1 MSETPHFGEYFY
13 MEQICLAGT
22 QKSGL
27 RSRTLYRVAAVGI
40 ATLITQASPGGAAS
54 SWGVEC
60 LTTGPDAK
68 SYCVNSLSDD
78 IPSDSAAWT
87 LRKSVEDAN
96 TRAAASATIG
106 FQDALF
112 GIKRNGAGEVVNNSQ
127 TAITES
133 TNPTN
138 EGKIVLGSTLEIKTN
153 IVITAPT
160 DKDGATLLTIERGN
174 AIPSGVPLISVNPT
188 ADSAADPA
196 SPSIGPAANQ
206 ATTEVKIE
214 NVTIDSRSNSALTS
228 DASGNIANPG
238 VAIQVKTTIANSE
251 TGDATV
257 TPTVVVVNTV
267 IKNTVSES
275 GGAAIN
281 TPGNVQVEGS
291 TLVGNVAM
299 TPSGGAPTDGGA
311 IKAGGTVTVVSSA
324 LNDNSATGNGGAI
337 SASSVSVS
345 SAQDSSNSQLI
356 GNTTGGSG
364 GAISADGTVSVSE
377 STLTGNTATTGNGG
391 AISAGDQVTVSTST
405 VNNNTVEL
413 GSGGAVSAAGQVTV
427 SASTV
432 SSNIAK
438 QSGGAISAGD
448 QVTVSASTLN
458 SNTATLGSGGAVSAA
473 AQVTVSASTVSS
485 NIAKQ
490 SGGAISAGDQVT
502 VSASTL
508 NGNTATLG
516 SGGAVQASGNVSV
529 SESNFAS
536 NAATAGSGGAISAT
550 GESSTVAVTNSGLRN
565 NTSGG
570 NGGAISASGPTGEV
584 SVNNSSLGTNTASGD
599 GGAIAA
605 GGAVT
610 VSGSSVLVS
619 NSSTSGNGGAISAG
633 GDVTIVNSG
642 LSSNT
647 ASGIG
652 GAISATGATSA
663 VEITN
668 SGLAGNTAG
677 GSGGAISVTG
687 ATSAVEVTNSV
698 LAFNTASTGNGGS
711 VSTTG
716 STSTVSITNS
726 GLGYNTAGGD
736 GGAIAASGANSTVLI
751 KDTSIAENIAG
762 NNGGGISSGGEV
774 AIGSNSSTPVNAPTT
789 GNAESALATAVSSTT
804 SDSAFSAS
812 TSITLT
818 LGSNVYS
825 TSAGQGNS
833 GPSDSATNPSGS
845 IMFRNTAASGNGGA
859 ISATEA
865 VTVTSGSNIYANTA
879 SQDGGAIS
887 SQSAVEISN
896 SAVSGNTATEGDGG
910 AISAGGQVTV
920 SASNLNFN
928 EALEGYGGAVFSGD
942 KVITTSTTRFVENS
956 AAVGGAIAVT
966 TSVDISH
973 TEFIENSASSFGG
986 AILLNPQSDEKSTIS
1001 NSTFED
1007 NYGGSAGGAILGNE
1021 AKLEISN
1028 TDFLY
1033 NSADVA
1039 GGAIAHGGD
1048 LEVIDS
1054 TFTGNTASADN
1065 AGIQA
1070 VRDECEVEDGLDEA
1084 FCIVFFEEFDLLGD
1098 IEMDS
1103 LNGFAS
1109 GGAIRV
1115 FSPAEALSPMS
1126 ESDEDQNLLNQLPQQ
1141 TVSILNSD
1149 FSKNSAE
1156 GDGGAIYFLGLL
1168 QILGSRFE
1176 ENWALLATF
1185 FSDSESDSLSEVRGS
1200 GGAIYGETIEITD
1213 STFDANFAS
1222 VNGGAIFAE
1231 SSLET
1236 LDTEFKNN
1244 VAVGE
1249 ILGDCGECE
1258 GDGGGGGAIAAAGS
1272 VSVADSLFKNNLTV
1286 ANGGAINL
1294 LDGDITV
1301 NDSTFDGNEA
1311 SGNGGAIY
1319 SLGDLR
1325 VSGSTFGSAVPVP
1338 NPEYNPV
1345 RRYLNPAYVPERI
1358 VPNPLFG
1365 NGELPRIPNPLYDD
1379 QIPSTIPNPSCEGAG
1394 YVVGNQ
1400 NTGESWCLVNGI
1412 YYPTSIENPDQ
1423 GWIIDFPN
1431 DLYSDQ
1437 EFLYIEAV
1445 GEEFVYILDDEI
1457 KGQDD
1462 FKYIYGGNSSGDDGG
1477 AIYVVG
1483 TTSIKDST
1491 FVGNTSDDDGGAIN
1505 SEGTL
1510 QIKDSSFNRNWAE
1523 DDGGAIRTE
1532 PGEGDLFITR
1542 TSFTENVSLDDGGA
1556 ISIFTMAVEHYD
1568 DVILSSVFRGNEAFE
1583 TGGAI
1588 DSSYVV
1594 LILNTF
1600 EDNKSPEGESLNLG
1614 GGYLSGNV
1622 LIGETNGQELC
1633 FVDGSVIAANNFATD
1648 GSCFESNNDLLT
1660 REQIAAE
1667 GALHTLPEGYEATV
1681 LEELKGNEEFYL
1693 EAPSNE
1699 NPNGELAPLGTFITN
1714 ELNKDFKS
1722 EIRDSAVLWTAGHL
1736 QGIFPDL
1743 TSEPEGDNS
1752 VGDTEIVQP
1761 KDKEQDSQEQ
1771 NSQEQTSGSNNQVV
1785 VNQPGSTNL
1794 DSPVLIFEPTLST
1807 EELARISQLRAEQ
1820 LAAELLRQKEA
1831 ERIAAENLAKIK
1843 AAKLARDKARAL
1855 AAEKRRAQLAALKAK
1870 IAATQARG
1878 DVLKKKSS
1886 WINLMKNSPNSNQA
1900 KKLVEIPSK

>member
-1 MSETPHFGEYFY
+1 MGEIPHFGEYFF
-13 MEQICLAGT
+13 MEQKCLAGT

-60 LTTGPDAK
+60 LTTDLANN
-68 SYCVNSLSDD
+68 SYCVTSLNDD
-78 IPSDSAAWT
+78 IPSDSEAWTLRTNEATWT
-87 LRKSVEDAN
+87 LRKSVDEAN
-96 TRAAASATIG
+96 TRAAVSATIG

-112 GIKRNGAGEVVNNSQ
+112 GIQRSGAGAVVNNSQ
-127 TAITES
+127 TES
-133 TNPTN
+133 TANTNPTI
-138 EGKIVLGSTLEIKTN
+138 EKKIVLDSTLEIKTN
-153 IVITAPT
+153 ITITAPT
-160 DKDGATLLTIERGN
+160 DADGRILLTIERGTG
-174 AIPSGVPLISVNPT
+174 ITTGDPLIGVNDKLTPT
-188 ADSAADPA
+188 VSDERGMDS
-196 SPSIGPAANQ
+196 NK

-214 NVTIDSRSNSALTS
+214 NVTIDSRSNPGTTS
-228 DASGNIANPG
+228 TASSNVFSTPG
-238 VAIQVKTTIANSE
+238 VAIQVKETIENTAQGES
-251 TGDATV
+251 AV
-257 TPTVVVVNTV
+257 TPTVVLSNTI
-267 IKNTVSES
+267 IKNTVSET
-275 GGAAIN
+275 GGAAIT
-281 TPGNVQVEGS
+281 TPGDV
-291 TLVGNVAM
+291 TLSNSSVLTDNVAAN
-299 TPSGGAPTDGGA
+299 SAVDAPAQDGGA
-311 IKAGGTVTVVSSA
+311 IKAGGNVTVT
-324 LNDNSATGNGGAI
+324 
-337 SASSVSVS
+337 
-345 SAQDSSNSQLI
+345 SNSSLTN
-356 GNTTGGSG
+356 NTATGSG
-364 GAISADGTVSVSE
+364 GAVQAGGNVSVSE
-377 STLTGNTATTGNGG
+377 STLTGNTATTGN
-391 AISAGDQVTVSTST
+391 
-405 VNNNTVEL
+405 
-413 GSGGAVSAAGQVTV
+413 
-427 SASTV
+427 
-432 SSNIAK
+432 
-438 QSGGAISAGD
+438 
-448 QVTVSASTLN
+448 
-458 SNTATLGSGGAVSAA
+458 
-473 AQVTVSASTVSS
+473 
-485 NIAKQ
+485 
-490 SGGAISAGDQVT
+490 GGAISAGDQVT

-550 GESSTVAVTNSGLRN
+550 GESSSVAVTNSGLRN
-565 NTSGG
+565 NTAGG

-584 SVNNSSLGTNTASGD
+584 SVNNSSLGTNAASGD

-663 VEITN
+663 VEVTN

-774 AIGSNSSTPVNAPTT
+774 TIGSNSSTPVNAPST
-789 GNAESALATAVSSTT
+789 GSIYSQLSTSASSTT
-804 SDSAFSAS
+804 SDTTFSAS
-812 TSITLT
+812 TSITIT
-818 LGSNVYS
+818 LGTNVYS
-825 TSAGQGNS
+825 SSAGQGNS

-845 IMFRNTAASGNGGA
+845 IMFKNTAASGNGGA

-887 SQSAVEISN
+887 SQSVVAISN

-920 SASNLNFN
+920 SASKLNFN

-942 KVITTSTTRFVENS
+942 KVITSSTTSFVENS
-956 AAVGGAIAVT
+956 AAVGGAIAAT

-973 TEFIENSASSFGG
+973 TEFIDNSASYIGG
-986 AILLNPQSDEKSTIS
+986 AILLNPESDKKSTIS
-1001 NSTFED
+1001 NSTFEA
-1007 NYGGSAGGAILGNE
+1007 NYGGLAGGAILGNE
-1021 AKLEISN
+1021 AKLAISN

-1033 NSADVA
+1033 NSADVV

-1054 TFTGNTASADN
+1054 TFTGNTASANN

-1070 VRDECEVEDGLDEA
+1070 VRDECEVEDGLDRG
-1084 FCIVFFEEFDLLGD
+1084 FCILFFEEFDPYVD

-1103 LNGFAS
+1103 LYGFAS

-1115 FSPAEALSPMS
+1115 FSPTEVLSPMS

-1222 VNGGAIFAE
+1222 VNGGAIFTE
-1231 SSLET
+1231 SSLEIFESSSKIGKT
-1236 LDTEFKNN
+1236 HTTEFENN
-1244 VAVGE
+1244 FACGYNFCDGYG
-1249 ILGDCGECE
+1249 GD
-1258 GDGGGGGAIAAAGS
+1258 GGGGAIAAAGS
-1272 VSVADSLFKNNLTV
+1272 VSVADSLFKNNSTV

-1294 LDGDITV
+1294 LDGELTV
-1301 NDSTFDGNEA
+1301 NNSTFDGNEA
-1311 SGNGGAIY
+1311 SDKGGAIY
-1319 SLGDLR
+1319 SLGDLN
-1325 VSGSTFGSAVPVP
+1325 VSGSIFGSAIPLP
-1338 NPEYNPV
+1338 NPNYNPE

-1358 VPNPLFG
+1358 EPNPLFG
-1365 NGELPRIPNPLYDD
+1365 NGQLPRIPNELYNPE
-1379 QIPSTIPNPSCEGAG
+1379 IPSTIPNPICEGANQF
-1394 YVVGNQ
+1394 YGNS
-1400 NTGESWCLVNGI
+1400 NTGENWCVINEI
-1412 YYPTSIENPDQ
+1412 WYATTIQNPDPAS
-1423 GWIIDFPN
+1423 IPDFPN
-1431 DLYSDQ
+1431 DLYSD
-1437 EFLYIEAV
+1437 EPFLYVEAV
-1445 GEEFVYILDDEI
+1445 GEEFVYILDDVS
-1457 KGQDD
+1457 KDQDNY
-1462 FKYIYGGNSSGDDGG
+1462 KYNYGGNSSGDDGG

-1483 TTSIKDST
+1483 ATTIRDSS
-1491 FVGNTSDDDGGAIN
+1491 FMGNTSENDGGAIY

-1510 QIKDSSFNRNWAE
+1510 QIKDSSFKRNWAE

-1542 TSFTENVSLDDGGA
+1542 TSFTENVSMDDGGA
-1556 ISIFTMAVEHYD
+1556 ISISTMAVEHYD
-1568 DVILSSVFRGNEAFE
+1568 DVVLSSVFRDNEAFG

-1600 EDNKSPEGESLNLG
+1600 EDNKSPEGESLNLS

-1622 LIGETNGQELC
+1622 LIGPVGGQNLC
-1633 FVDGSVIAANNFATD
+1633 YVASFTSTFANYGTDESCFFGSNNF
-1648 GSCFESNNDLLT
+1648 LLT
-1660 REQIAAE
+1660 RQEITEEAP
-1667 GALHTLPEGYEATV
+1667 HTLPEGYEAT
-1681 LEELKGNEEFYL
+1681 LLGELHGNEEFFL
-1693 EAPSNE
+1693 EAPTNE
-1699 NPNGELAPLGTFITN
+1699 NPKGELAPLGTFITD

-1722 EIRDSAVLWTAGHL
+1722 EIRDSAVSWTAGHL
-1736 QGIFPDL
+1736 QGIFPN
-1743 TSEPEGDNS
+1743 SPIAPEGDNS

-1761 KDKEQDSQEQ
+1761 KDKEEKSQEQ
-1771 NSQEQTSGSNNQVV
+1771 NSGSNNQVV
-1785 VNQPGSTNL
+1785 VNQPDSTNL
-1794 DSPVLIFEPTLST
+1794 DSPVLIFEPTLSA

-1831 ERIAAENLAKIK
+1831 ERIAAEDLAKKK

-1878 DVLKKKSS
+1878 LALKQKPS
-1886 WINLMKNSPNSNQA
+1886 WINLMKNSPNSNTV
-1900 KKLVEIPSK
+1900 KRLVRVPNK

>member
-1 MSETPHFGEYFY
+1 MGQTLHFGEYFF
-13 MEQICLAGT
+13 MEQNCLAGT

-60 LTTGPDAK
+60 LTTALASN
-68 SYCVNSLSDD
+68 SYCVTSLNDD
-78 IPSDSAAWT
+78 IPTGDANWT
-87 LRKSVEDAN
+87 LRKSVESAN
-96 TRAAASATIG
+96 AAAAPSATIG

-112 GIKRNGAGEVVNNSQ
+112 SAATSSDNAKL
-127 TAITES
+127 
-133 TNPTN
+133 
-138 EGKIVLGSTLEIKTN
+138 VLNSTLEIKTN
-153 IVITAPT
+153 ITITAPT
-160 DKDGATLLTIERGN
+160 DSGGSPLLTIVRGDSV
-174 AIPSGVPLISVNPT
+174 ASGAPLIAINPT
-188 ADSAADPA
+188 ADAHPA
-196 SPSIGPAANQ
+196 TPTTGPAANQ
-206 ATTEVKIE
+206 ATEEVRIE
-214 NVTIDSRSNSALTS
+214 NVNIQARANTENPQG
-228 DASGNIANPG
+228 SGFAGQTRVTANPG
-238 VAIQVKTTIANSE
+238 VTIQVKETISVTS
-251 TGDATV
+251 TGPEVVA
-257 TPTVVVVNTV
+257 PTVVLVNTT
-267 IKNTVSES
+267 ISNAVSES

-281 TPGNVQVEGS
+281 TPGNVRVEGS
-291 TLVGNVAM
+291 TLVGNVAI

-311 IKAGGTVTVVSSA
+311 IKAEGTVTVVSSA
-324 LNDNSATGNGGAI
+324 LNNNGATGNGGAI
-337 SASSVSVS
+337 SATTVIVEN
-345 SAQDSSNSQLI
+345 APNLQNSQLI
-356 GNTTGGSG
+356 GNTAGGSG
-364 GAISADGTVSVSE
+364 GAISAEGTVSVSE
-377 STLTGNTATTGNGG
+377 STLTGNTATLGSGG
-391 AISAGDQVTVSTST
+391 AVSAGDQVTVS
-405 VNNNTVEL
+405 
-413 GSGGAVSAAGQVTV
+413 
-427 SASTV
+427 ASTI

-438 QSGGAISAGD
+438 ESGGAISAGD
-448 QVTVSASTLN
+448 QVTLSASTLN
-458 SNTATLGSGGAVSAA
+458 SN
-473 AQVTVSASTVSS
+473 
-485 NIAKQ
+485 N
-490 SGGAISAGDQVT
+490 
-502 VSASTL
+502 
-508 NGNTATLG
+508 ATLG

-565 NTSGG
+565 NTAGG

-677 GSGGAISVTG
+677 G
-687 ATSAVEVTNSV
+687 
-698 LAFNTASTGNGGS
+698 
-711 VSTTG
+711 
-716 STSTVSITNS
+716 
-726 GLGYNTAGGD
+726 D

-789 GNAESALATAVSSTT
+789 GNAESALAAAASSTT

-833 GPSDSATNPSGS
+833 GSSDSATNPSGS
-845 IMFRNTAASGNGGA
+845 IMFKNTAASGNGGA
-859 ISATEA
+859 VSAQGE
-865 VTVTSGSNIYANTA
+865 VTVTSGSHIYANTA

-887 SQSAVEISN
+887 SESAVEISN
-896 SAVSGNTATEGDGG
+896 SAVSGNTATAGDGG
-910 AISAGGQVTV
+910 AIFADGQVTI
-920 SASNLNFN
+920 SASNLYDN
-928 EALEGYGGAVFSGD
+928 EALEGSGGAVFSED
-942 KVITTSTTRFVENS
+942 KVIISSTTSFTENS
-956 AAVGGAIAVT
+956 AAVGGAIAAT
-966 TSVDISH
+966 TSVNISD
-973 TEFIENSASSFGG
+973 TEFIDNSASELGG
-986 AILLNPQSDEKSTIS
+986 AILLGPQSDEKSTIS
-1001 NSTFED
+1001 DSTFEG
-1007 NYGGSAGGAILGNE
+1007 NYGGFAGGVIFGNE
-1021 AKLEISN
+1021 AKLVISN
-1028 TDFLY
+1028 TDFID
-1033 NSADVA
+1033 NSADVF

-1048 LEVIDS
+1048 LEVIGS

-1070 VRDECEVEDGLDEA
+1070 KREECEVEDGLDQA
-1084 FCIVFFEEFDLLGD
+1084 FCIVFFEEFDPFVD

-1103 LNGFAS
+1103 LYGFAS

-1115 FSPAEALSPMS
+1115 FSPAEVLSPMS
-1126 ESDEDQNLLNQLPQQ
+1126 ESEEDQNLLNQLPQQ

-1149 FSKNSAE
+1149 FSKNSAQ

-1176 ENWALLATF
+1176 ENWSLLALF
-1185 FSDSESDSLSEVRGS
+1185 LSDSEADSLFEVRGS
-1200 GGAIYGETIEITD
+1200 GGAIYGEKIEITD

-1236 LDTEFKNN
+1236 LDTEFENN
-1244 VAVGE
+1244 SACGDNFCDGYGGE
-1249 ILGDCGECE
+1249 
-1258 GDGGGGGAIAAAGS
+1258 GGGGAIAAAGS
-1272 VSVADSLFKNNLTV
+1272 VSVADSLFKNNSTV

-1319 SLGDLR
+1319 SLGDLS

-1338 NPEYNPV
+1338 NPEYNPG

-1394 YVVGNQ
+1394 QFVGNQ
-1400 NTGESWCLVNGI
+1400 NTGESWCVVNGI
-1412 YYPTSIENPDQ
+1412 WYPTSIENPDQ
-1423 GWIIDFPN
+1423 GWIVDFPN

-1437 EFLYIEAV
+1437 PFLYIEAV

-1462 FKYIYGGNSSGDDGG
+1462 FKYNYGGNSSGGDGG
-1477 AIYVVG
+1477 AIYVEGEATINV
-1483 TTSIKDST
+1483 SS
-1491 FVGNTSDDDGGAIN
+1491 FAGNTSDNDGGAIY
-1505 SEGTL
+1505 SEGAL
-1510 QIKDSSFNRNWAE
+1510 QIKDTSFNRNWAE
-1523 DDGGAIRTE
+1523 EDGGAINSTPGNGDLFIARTSFIENVSMDDGGAI
-1532 PGEGDLFITR
+1532 D
-1542 TSFTENVSLDDGGA
+1542 
-1556 ISIFTMAVEHYD
+1556 ISTGTLEHYD
-1568 DVILSSVFRGNEAFE
+1568 DVILSSLFRDNESFG
-1583 TGGAI
+1583 TGGAV
-1588 DSSYVV
+1588 DSGYVV

-1600 EDNKSPEGESLNLG
+1600 EDNKSLEGQSLNLS

-1622 LIGETNGQELC
+1622 LIGSSGGQNLC
-1633 FVDGSVIAANNFATD
+1633 FADGNVIANYNYGTD
-1648 GSCFESNNDLLT
+1648 ESCFESNNYLLT
-1660 REQIAAE
+1660 REKITEE
-1667 GALHTLPEGYEATV
+1667 GALHTLPGDYEAT
-1681 LEELKGNEEFYL
+1681 LLGDLKGNEEFFL
-1693 EAPSNE
+1693 EVPSDDT
-1699 NPNGELAPLGTFITN
+1699 PNGILAPLGTFITN

-1722 EIRDSAVLWTAGHL
+1722 EIRDPEVLWTAGHL
-1736 QGIFPDL
+1736 QGIFPEL
-1743 TSEPEGDNS
+1743 TNAPEDDYSEGDSEPGKSKDN
-1752 VGDTEIVQP
+1752 EP
-1761 KDKEQDSQEQ
+1761 DSQKK
-1771 NSQEQTSGSNNQVV
+1771 NSESKDQVV

-1807 EELARISQLRAEQ
+1807 EELARISKLRAEQ

-1900 KKLVEIPSK
+1900 KKLVKIPSK

>member
-60 LTTGPDAK
+60 LTTDLASN
-68 SYCVNSLSDD
+68 SYCVTSLNDD
-78 IPSDSAAWT
+78 VPLDGAAWT

-112 GIKRNGAGEVVNNSQ
+112 SAATSSDNAKL
-127 TAITES
+127 
-133 TNPTN
+133 
-138 EGKIVLGSTLEIKTN
+138 VLNSTLEIKTN
-153 IVITAPT
+153 ITVTAPT
-160 DKDGATLLTIERGN
+160 DSGSSPLLTIVRGDSV
-174 AIPSGVPLISVNPT
+174 ASGAPLIAINPS
-188 ADSAADPA
+188 ADAHPTTLTT
-196 SPSIGPAANQ
+196 GPAANQ
-206 ATTEVKIE
+206 ATEEVRIE
-214 NVTIDSRSNSALTS
+214 NVNIQARANTENPQG
-228 DASGNIANPG
+228 SGFAGQTQESANPG
-238 VAIQVKTTIANSE
+238 VTIQVKETISV
-251 TGDATV
+251 TSTV
-257 TPTVVVVNTV
+257 PAVVAPTVVLVNTT
-267 IKNTVSES
+267 ISNAVSES

-281 TPGNVQVEGS
+281 TPGNVRVEGS
-291 TLVGNVAM
+291 TLVGNVAI

-311 IKAGGTVTVVSSA
+311 IKAGGTVTVVSSG
-324 LNDNSATGNGGAI
+324 LNNNSATGNGGAI

-345 SAQDSSNSQLI
+345 SAQDSSISQLI

-774 AIGSNSSTPVNAPTT
+774 TIGSNSSTPVNAPST
-789 GNAESALATAVSSTT
+789 GSIDSQLSTSASSTT
-804 SDSAFSAS
+804 SDTAFSAS

-818 LGSNVYS
+818 LGTNVYS
-825 TSAGQGNS
+825 TSAGQGSS
-833 GPSDSATNPSGS
+833 GSSDSATNPSGS
-845 IMFRNTAASGNGGA
+845 IMFKNTAGSGNGGA
-859 ISATEA
+859 VSAEGE
-865 VTVTSGSNIYANTA
+865 VSVTSGSNIYANTA
-879 SQDGGAIS
+879 SQAGGAIS
-887 SQSAVEISN
+887 SQSAVAISN
-896 SAVSGNTATEGDGG
+896 SAVSGNTATTGKGG

-942 KVITTSTTRFVENS
+942 KVNTSSTTRFVENS
-956 AAVGGAIAVT
+956 AAVGGAIAAT
-966 TSVDISH
+966 TSVNISD
-973 TEFIENSASSFGG
+973 TEFIDNSASSFGG

-1033 NSADVA
+1033 NSADFA

-1048 LEVIDS
+1048 LEVVGS
-1054 TFTGNTASADN
+1054 TFTGNIASADEFG
-1065 AGIQA
+1065 GIQA
-1070 VRDECEVEDGLDEA
+1070 RRDECEEEDGLGKG
-1084 FCIVFFEEFDLLGD
+1084 FCINFFERLGLSGD
-1098 IEMDS
+1098 IEIDR
-1103 LNGFAS
+1103 LYGFAS

-1115 FSPAEALSPMS
+1115 FSPTEVLYPMS

-1149 FSKNSAE
+1149 FSTNSSQ

-1176 ENWALLATF
+1176 ENWALLA

-1222 VNGGAIFAE
+1222 VNGGAI
-1231 SSLET
+1231 
-1236 LDTEFKNN
+1236 
-1244 VAVGE
+1244 
-1249 ILGDCGECE
+1249 
-1258 GDGGGGGAIAAAGS
+1258 
-1272 VSVADSLFKNNLTV
+1272 
-1286 ANGGAINL
+1286 NL
-1294 LDGDITV
+1294 LDGDLTV
-1301 NDSTFDGNEA
+1301 KDSTFDGNVAYEK
-1311 SGNGGAIY
+1311 GGAIY
-1319 SLGDLR
+1319 SLGDLN
-1325 VSGSTFGSAVPVP
+1325 VAGSTFGSAEPDLNPDYNPIIGYSQNPNYSPDQNIDNPSFNPYVQVTSPFYNPSVWVENPNYNVSVPTQLPNPNYDVSIP
-1338 NPEYNPV
+1338 QQIRNADCPTDSTIYDGDDFGYGPIYVCSYTIPYGAGITYVDLPLYVANPEYDN
-1345 RRYLNPAYVPERI
+1345 REFLD
-1358 VPNPLFG
+1358 
-1365 NGELPRIPNPLYDD
+1365 NPLYDD
-1379 QIPSTIPNPSCEGAG
+1379 REFVLGLSIPELPENNIEFISVLVYPDLPNDEREYIPNP
-1394 YVVGNQ
+1394 NRD
-1400 NTGESWCLVNGI
+1400 TR
-1412 YYPTSIENPDQ
+1412 
-1423 GWIIDFPN
+1423 
-1431 DLYSDQ
+1431 
-1437 EFLYIEAV
+1437 
-1445 GEEFVYILDDEI
+1445 EELPQL
-1457 KGQDD
+1457 KSANLPQDD
-1462 FKYIYGGNSSGDDGG
+1462 DKYIYAGNSSGDDGG

-1483 TTSIKDST
+1483 ATTIKKSS
-1491 FVGNTSDDDGGAIN
+1491 FMGNTSENDGGAIY

-1510 QIKDSSFNRNWAE
+1510 QIEDSSFKRNWAE
-1523 DDGGAIRTE
+1523 VDGGAIRTE
-1532 PGEGDLFITR
+1532 PDEGDLFITR
-1542 TSFTENVSLDDGGA
+1542 TAFIENISLEDGGA
-1556 ISIFTMAVEHYD
+1556 ISISTMAVEHYD
-1568 DVILSSVFRGNEAFE
+1568 DVILSSLFRGNEAFGI
-1583 TGGAI
+1583 GGAI
-1588 DSSYVV
+1588 DSGYVV

-1648 GSCFESNNDLLT
+1648 ESCFGILNHEGLNNDLLT
-1660 REQIAAE
+1660 REAITVE
-1667 GALHTLPEGYEATV
+1667 GALHILPEGYEATL
-1681 LEELKGNEEFYL
+1681 LEELKGNDEFYL

-1714 ELNKDFKS
+1714 ELNKDIKS
-1722 EIRDSAVLWTAGHL
+1722 EIRDSTVSWTAGHL

-1785 VNQPGSTNL
+1785 VNQPGSTIL
-1794 DSPVLIFEPTLST
+1794 DSPVLIFEPTLSA

-1900 KKLVEIPSK
+1900 KKLVKIPSK

>member
-1 MSETPHFGEYFY
+1 MGEIPHFGEYFF
-13 MEQICLAGT
+13 MEQKCLAGT

-60 LTTGPDAK
+60 LTTNLDNN
-68 SYCVNSLSDD
+68 SYCVTSLNDD
-78 IPSDSAAWT
+78 IPSGSTAWT

-112 GIKRNGAGEVVNNSQ
+112 GIQRDAQGQVTNQTQTPLVTGATPG
-127 TAITES
+127 ES

-138 EGKIVLGSTLEIKTN
+138 EGKIVLDSTLEIKTN
-153 IVITAPT
+153 ITITAPT
-160 DKDGATLLTIERGN
+160 DADGRILLTIERGN
-174 AIPSGVPLISVNPT
+174 AITSGAPLISVNTT
-188 ADSAADPA
+188 ADPGTVPA
-196 SPSIGPAANQ
+196 TNQ
-206 ATTEVKIE
+206 ATTEIKIE
-214 NVTIDSRSNSALTS
+214 NVTIQSRANEANPQ
-228 DASGNIANPG
+228 DASGSFATSG
-238 VAIQVKTTIANSE
+238 VAIQVSSTTVP
-251 TGDATV
+251 GDNLTTV
-257 TPTVVVVNTV
+257 TPDVVLKSTQVLNA
-267 IKNTVSES
+267 VSES

-281 TPGNVQVEGS
+281 TPGNVRVEGS
-291 TLVGNVAM
+291 TLTGNVAI

-324 LNDNSATGNGGAI
+324 LNNNSATGNGGAI

-356 GNTTGGSG
+356 GNTAGGSG
-364 GAISADGTVSVSE
+364 GAISAEGTVSVSE
-377 STLTGNTATTGNGG
+377 STLTGNTATTGN
-391 AISAGDQVTVSTST
+391 
-405 VNNNTVEL
+405 
-413 GSGGAVSAAGQVTV
+413 
-427 SASTV
+427 
-432 SSNIAK
+432 
-438 QSGGAISAGD
+438 
-448 QVTVSASTLN
+448 
-458 SNTATLGSGGAVSAA
+458 
-473 AQVTVSASTVSS
+473 
-485 NIAKQ
+485 
-490 SGGAISAGDQVT
+490 GGAISAGDQVT

-565 NTSGG
+565 NTAGG

-652 GAISATGATSA
+652 GAISATGATIA

-668 SGLAGNTAG
+668 SGLAENTAG
-677 GSGGAISVTG
+677 GSGGAVSVTG
-687 ATSAVEVTNSV
+687 ATSGVEVTNSV
-698 LAFNTASTGNGGS
+698 LAFNTASTGNGGA

-736 GGAIAASGANSTVLI
+736 GGAIAASGADSTVLI

-774 AIGSNSSTPVNAPTT
+774 TIGSNSSTPVNTPTS
-789 GNAESALATAVSSTT
+789 GNVESTFGASTT
-804 SDSAFSAS
+804 SEASESTFSAS
-812 TSITLT
+812 TSISLT

-825 TSAGQGNS
+825 SSAGQGNS

-845 IMFRNTAASGNGGA
+845 IMFKNTAASGNGGA
-859 ISATEA
+859 ISATGA
-865 VTVTSGSNIYANTA
+865 VTVTSGSNIYVNIA
-879 SQDGGAIS
+879 SQNGGAIS
-887 SQSAVEISN
+887 AGSQVN
-896 SAVSGNTATEGDGG
+896 VSSSTLNGNTATEGDGG
-910 AISAGGQVTV
+910 AISAGGNVTV
-920 SASNLNFN
+920 SASNLNSN
-928 EALEGYGGAVFSGD
+928 EAPEGYGGAVFSGD
-942 KVITTSTTRFVENS
+942 KVITSSTTSFVENS
-956 AAVGGAIAVT
+956 AAVGGAIAAT

-973 TEFIENSASSFGG
+973 TEFIDNSASYIGG
-986 AILLNPQSDEKSTIS
+986 AILLNPQSDKKSTIS
-1001 NSTFED
+1001 DSKFED
-1007 NYGGSAGGAILGNE
+1007 NYGGSAGGAIFGNE
-1021 AKLEISN
+1021 AKLVISN

-1033 NSADVA
+1033 NSVDVA

-1048 LEVIDS
+1048 LEVVGS
-1054 TFTGNTASADN
+1054 TFTGNIASADE
-1065 AGIQA
+1065 AGIQE
-1070 VRDECEVEDGLDEA
+1070 VRNECEVEDGPDRG
-1084 FCIVFFEEFDLLGD
+1084 FCILFSGKFDPIVD

-1103 LNGFAS
+1103 LYGFSS

-1115 FSPAEALSPMS
+1115 FSPTEALSPMS

-1149 FSKNSAE
+1149 FSKNSAQ

-1176 ENWALLATF
+1176 ENWALLAF
-1185 FSDSESDSLSEVRGS
+1185 FSSDPESNSISEMRGS
-1200 GGAIYGETIEITD
+1200 GGAVYGEKIEITD
-1213 STFDANFAS
+1213 SAFDANFAGI
-1222 VNGGAIFAE
+1222 NGGSIFAE

-1236 LDTEFKNN
+1236 LDTEFENN
-1244 VAVGE
+1244 FAC
-1249 ILGDCGECE
+1249 GDNFCDGYG
-1258 GDGGGGGAIAAAGS
+1258 GDGGGGAIAAAGS
-1272 VSVADSLFKNNLTV
+1272 VSVADSLFKNNSTV

-1294 LDGDITV
+1294 LDGELTV
-1301 NDSTFDGNEA
+1301 NDSTFDSNKA
-1311 SGNGGAIY
+1311 SDKGGAIY
-1319 SLGDLR
+1319 SLGDLNI
-1325 VSGSTFGSAVPVP
+1325 SGSTFGSAEPNYNPDYNPERPRRNPDYVPGNDVSPIVMNPNCVSAINYGYDYCEVGAEIYDLYVP
-1338 NPEYNPV
+1338 NPEYE
-1345 RRYLNPAYVPERI
+1345 PEY
-1358 VPNPLFG
+1358 F
-1365 NGELPRIPNPLYDD
+1365 YD
-1379 QIPSTIPNPSCEGAG
+1379 
-1394 YVVGNQ
+1394 
-1400 NTGESWCLVNGI
+1400 
-1412 YYPTSIENPDQ
+1412 
-1423 GWIIDFPN
+1423 
-1431 DLYSDQ
+1431 
-1437 EFLYIEAV
+1437 
-1445 GEEFVYILDDEI
+1445 LDDDTKE
-1457 KGQDD
+1457 QDSY
-1462 FKYIYGGNSSGDDGG
+1462 KYIYGGNSSGDDGG
-1477 AIYVVG
+1477 AIYVEGV
-1483 TTSIKDST
+1483 TTINNSS
-1491 FVGNTSDDDGGAIN
+1491 FAGNTSDENGGAIYSN
-1505 SEGTL
+1505 GTL
-1510 QIKDSSFNRNWAE
+1510 QINHSSFNRNWAE
-1523 DDGGAIRTE
+1523 EDGGAIDTT
-1532 PGEGDLFITR
+1532 PGDGDLFITR
-1542 TSFTENVSLDDGGA
+1542 TSFIENIALEDGGA
-1556 ISIFTMAVEHYD
+1556 IYISTGTVEHYD
-1568 DVILSSVFRGNEAFE
+1568 DVILSSLFRGNEAFE

-1588 DSSYVV
+1588 NSGYVV

-1600 EDNKSPEGESLNLG
+1600 EDNKSLEGQSLNLT

-1622 LIGETNGQELC
+1622 LIGPAGGQDLC
-1633 FVDGSVIAANNFATD
+1633 FVTGSLIAANNFGTD
-1648 GSCFESNNDLLT
+1648 GSCFKSSNYLLT
-1660 REQIAAE
+1660 REQITAE
-1667 GALHTLPEGYEATV
+1667 GALHTLPEAYETT
-1681 LEELKGNEEFYL
+1681 LRGELKDNEEFFL
-1693 EAPSNE
+1693 ELPSE
-1699 NPNGELAPLGTFITN
+1699 NNLDGVLAPLGTFITN
-1714 ELNKDFKS
+1714 ELNIDFQS

-1743 TSEPEGDNS
+1743 TNEPEGDNS
-1752 VGDTEIVQP
+1752 VGDNEIVQP
-1761 KDKEQDSQEQ
+1761 KDKEKDTQEK
-1771 NSQEQTSGSNNQVV
+1771 NSESKDQVV
-1785 VNQPGSTNL
+1785 VNQPSSTNL
-1794 DSPVLIFEPTLST
+1794 DSPVLIFEPTLSA

-1878 DVLKKKSS
+1878 EALKKKSS
-1886 WINLMKNSPNSNQA
+1886 WINLMKNSPNPNTA
-1900 KKLVEIPSK
+1900 KRLVRVPIK

>member
-27 RSRTLYRVAAVGI
+27 RSRTLYRVAAIGI
-40 ATLITQASPGGAAS
+40 ATFITQASPGGAAS

-60 LTTGPDAK
+60 LTTDSANN
-68 SYCVNSLSDD
+68 SYCVTSLSDD

-206 ATTEVKIE
+206 ATTEVNIE

-228 DASGNIANPG
+228 DASGNLSQPG

-257 TPTVVVVNTV
+257 TPTVVLVNTV

-281 TPGNVQVEGS
+281 TPGNVQVESS
-291 TLVGNVAM
+291 TLVGNVAI

-337 SASSVSVS
+337 SATTVIVTN
-345 SAQDSSNSQLI
+345 AADLSNSQLN
-356 GNTTGGSG
+356 GNTAGGSG
-364 GAISADGTVSVSE
+364 GAIHASEDVSVTSN
-377 STLTGNTATTGNGG
+377 SLLTDNSAT
-391 AISAGDQVTVSTST
+391 
-405 VNNNTVEL
+405 
-413 GSGGAVSAAGQVTV
+413 GSGGAVHAG
-427 SASTV
+427 
-432 SSNIAK
+432 
-438 QSGGAISAGD
+438 
-448 QVTVSASTLN
+448 
-458 SNTATLGSGGAVSAA
+458 
-473 AQVTVSASTVSS
+473 
-485 NIAKQ
+485 
-490 SGGAISAGDQVT
+490 
-502 VSASTL
+502 
-508 NGNTATLG
+508 
-516 SGGAVQASGNVSV
+516 GNVSV
-529 SESNFAS
+529 SDSTLTDNT
-536 NAATAGSGGAISAT
+536 ATTGSGGAISAT
-550 GESSTVAVTNSGLRN
+550 GATSTVEIINSGLGN
-565 NTSGG
+565 NTASG
-570 NGGAISASGPTGEV
+570 NGGAISASGTTGEV
-584 SVNNSSLGTNTASGD
+584 SVNNSSLGNNTASGD

-610 VSGSSVLVS
+610 VSSNSVLVF

-647 ASGIG
+647 ASGNG
-652 GAISATGATSA
+652 GAISATGATIA
-663 VEITN
+663 VEVTN

-677 GSGGAISVTG
+677 GSGGAIAVTG
-687 ATSAVEVTNSV
+687 TTSAVEVTNSV

-711 VSTTG
+711 ISSTG
-716 STSTVSITNS
+716 STSTVSITNT

-774 AIGSNSSTPVNAPTT
+774 AIGSNSSTPVNTSTT
-789 GNAESALATAVSSTT
+789 GNVESALASAASSTT

-833 GPSDSATNPSGS
+833 GSSDSATNPSGS
-845 IMFRNTAASGNGGA
+845 IMFKNTAASGNGGA
-859 ISATEA
+859 VSAQGE
-865 VTVTSGSNIYANTA
+865 VTVTSGSHIYANTA

-896 SAVSGNTATEGDGG
+896 SAVSGNTATAGDGG
-910 AISAGGQVTV
+910 AISTLATVSISETSTVSSNTAEESGGGISAAGQVTV
-920 SASNLNFN
+920 SASTLNSNIATTGDGGAISSGNTVTVSNSTLHEN
-928 EALEGYGGAVFSGD
+928 EAPAGYGGAVFSTE
-942 KVITTSTTRFVENS
+942 KVITSSTTSFDGNS
-956 AAVGGAIAVT
+956 AEYGGAIAAAI
-966 TSVDISH
+966 SVNITD
-973 TEFIENSASSFGG
+973 TKFIDNSASEYGG
-986 AILLNPQSDEKSTIS
+986 AIDIGDDSTDKSSI
-1001 NSTFED
+1001 
-1007 NYGGSAGGAILGNE
+1007 
-1021 AKLEISN
+1021 
-1028 TDFLY
+1028 
-1033 NSADVA
+1033 
-1039 GGAIAHGGD
+1039 
-1048 LEVIDS
+1048 IDS
-1054 TFTGNTASADN
+1054 TFEENSSSETGGAIDGHIGKLVINNSDFEGNTAS
-1065 AGIQA
+1065 
-1070 VRDECEVEDGLDEA
+1070 E
-1084 FCIVFFEEFDLLGD
+1084 
-1098 IEMDS
+1098 
-1103 LNGFAS
+1103 S
-1109 GGAIRV
+1109 GGAIWHQGDLDVIDSMFAGNIASSDSDVVQEARIDCDASSDTDDIDSIYRIECMNDSFM
-1115 FSPAEALSPMS
+1115 FSDFPFIASQGGAIYVGAVLESVESPR
-1126 ESDEDQNLLNQLPQQ
+1126 NLKA
-1141 TVSILNSD
+1141 SIDNSD
-1149 FSKNSAE
+1149 FTQNSAQ

-1168 QILGSRFE
+1168 QILGSRFV
-1176 ENWALLATF
+1176 ENLALPGTTL
-1185 FSDSESDSLSEVRGS
+1185 SDEYQGS
-1200 GGAIYGETIEITD
+1200 GGAVYGDNVEIISSEFEGNSAIYDGG
-1213 STFDANFAS
+1213 AVN
-1222 VNGGAIFAE
+1222 VNGQILVSD
-1231 SSLET
+1231 SS
-1236 LDTEFKNN
+1236 FQSN
-1244 VAVGE
+1244 
-1249 ILGDCGECE
+1249 
-1258 GDGGGGGAIAAAGS
+1258 S
-1272 VSVADSLFKNNLTV
+1272 S
-1286 ANGGAINL
+1286 
-1294 LDGDITV
+1294 
-1301 NDSTFDGNEA
+1301 
-1311 SGNGGAIY
+1311 
-1319 SLGDLR
+1319 
-1325 VSGSTFGSAVPVP
+1325 
-1338 NPEYNPV
+1338 
-1345 RRYLNPAYVPERI
+1345 
-1358 VPNPLFG
+1358 LFG
-1365 NGELPRIPNPLYDD
+1365 N
-1379 QIPSTIPNPSCEGAG
+1379 
-1394 YVVGNQ
+1394 
-1400 NTGESWCLVNGI
+1400 
-1412 YYPTSIENPDQ
+1412 
-1423 GWIIDFPN
+1423 
-1431 DLYSDQ
+1431 
-1437 EFLYIEAV
+1437 
-1445 GEEFVYILDDEI
+1445 
-1457 KGQDD
+1457 
-1462 FKYIYGGNSSGDDGG
+1462 GG

-1483 TTSIKDST
+1483 TLRVSTST
-1491 FVGNTSDDDGGAIN
+1491 FGSTPELNLNYNPIIGYNQNPDYSPDLNIENPSFNPYVEAPNPAYNPIGMVTNPTYNVGVSEFIANPNVNTDVPRLIRNGDCPSGSTIYDGQDFGNGPIYGCEYTINNGDGSISFGLLPLYVDNPEYDGREFLDNPLYDDRRFVSGLLNPDLPENNTEFISVLANPDLPNDEEEYIPNPNQDTREELPQLMFNDSQQDDYKYNYGGNSSGGDGGAIYVEGEATINVSSFAGNTSDSDGGAIY
-1505 SEGTL
+1505 SEGAL
-1510 QIKDSSFNRNWAE
+1510 QIKDTSFNRNWAE
-1523 DDGGAIRTE
+1523 DDGGAINST
-1532 PGEGDLFITR
+1532 PGNGDLFIAR
-1542 TSFTENVSLDDGGA
+1542 TSFIENVSMDDGGA
-1556 ISIFTMAVEHYD
+1556 IDISTGTLEHYD
-1568 DVILSSVFRGNEAFE
+1568 DVILSSLFRDNESFGS
-1583 TGGAI
+1583 GGAV
-1588 DSSYVV
+1588 DSGYVV

-1600 EDNKSPEGESLNLG
+1600 EDNKSLEGQSLNLS

-1622 LIGETNGQELC
+1622 LIGPAGGQDLC
-1633 FVDGSVIAANNFATD
+1633 FVTGSLIAANNFGTD
-1648 GSCFESNNDLLT
+1648 ESCFKSSNYLLT
-1660 REQIAAE
+1660 REKITAE
-1667 GALHTLPEGYEATV
+1667 GALHTLPEGYETT
-1681 LEELKGNEEFYL
+1681 LLGELKDKEEFFL
-1693 EAPSNE
+1693 QLPSESNLD
-1699 NPNGELAPLGTFITN
+1699 GVLAPLGAFITN

-1722 EIRDSAVLWTAGHL
+1722 EIRDSTVSWTAGHL

-1743 TSEPEGDNS
+1743 TNEPEGDNS
-1752 VGDTEIVQP
+1752 VGDNEIVQS
-1761 KDKEQDSQEQ
+1761 KDKEKDALEK
-1771 NSQEQTSGSNNQVV
+1771 NSESKDQVV

-1900 KKLVEIPSK
+1900 KKLVKIPSK

>member
-1 MSETPHFGEYFY
+1 MGEIPHFGEYFF
-13 MEQICLAGT
+13 MEQKCLAGT

-60 LTTGPDAK
+60 LTTNLDNN
-68 SYCVNSLSDD
+68 SYCVTSLNDD
-78 IPSDSAAWT
+78 IPSGSTAWT

-112 GIKRNGAGEVVNNSQ
+112 GIQRDAQGQVTNQTQTPLVTGATPG
-127 TAITES
+127 ES

-138 EGKIVLGSTLEIKTN
+138 EGKIVLDSTLEIKTN
-153 IVITAPT
+153 ITITAPT
-160 DKDGATLLTIERGN
+160 DADGRILLTIERGN
-174 AIPSGVPLISVNPT
+174 AITSGAPLISVNTT
-188 ADSAADPA
+188 ADPGTVPA
-196 SPSIGPAANQ
+196 TNQ
-206 ATTEVKIE
+206 ATTEIKIE
-214 NVTIDSRSNSALTS
+214 NVTIQSRANEANPQ
-228 DASGNIANPG
+228 DASGSFATSG
-238 VAIQVKTTIANSE
+238 VAIQVSSTTVP
-251 TGDATV
+251 GDNLTTV
-257 TPTVVVVNTV
+257 TPDVVLKSTQVLNA
-267 IKNTVSES
+267 VSES

-281 TPGNVQVEGS
+281 TPGNVRVEGS
-291 TLVGNVAM
+291 TLTGNVAI

-324 LNDNSATGNGGAI
+324 LNNNSATGNGGAI

-356 GNTTGGSG
+356 GNTAGGSG
-364 GAISADGTVSVSE
+364 GAISAEGTVSVSE
-377 STLTGNTATTGNGG
+377 STLTGNTATTGN
-391 AISAGDQVTVSTST
+391 
-405 VNNNTVEL
+405 
-413 GSGGAVSAAGQVTV
+413 
-427 SASTV
+427 
-432 SSNIAK
+432 
-438 QSGGAISAGD
+438 
-448 QVTVSASTLN
+448 
-458 SNTATLGSGGAVSAA
+458 
-473 AQVTVSASTVSS
+473 
-485 NIAKQ
+485 
-490 SGGAISAGDQVT
+490 GGAISAGDQVT

-584 SVNNSSLGTNTASGD
+584 SVNNSSLGTNTTSGD

-716 STSTVSITNS
+716 LTSTVSITNS

-774 AIGSNSSTPVNAPTT
+774 TIGSNSSTPVNAPST
-789 GNAESALATAVSSTT
+789 GSIDSQLSTSASSTT
-804 SDSAFSAS
+804 SDTAFSAS

-818 LGSNVYS
+818 LGTNVYS
-825 TSAGQGNS
+825 SSAGQGNS

-887 SQSAVEISN
+887 SQSAVAISN

-910 AISAGGQVTV
+910 AISAGSHVTI
-920 SASNLNFN
+920 SASNLNGN
-928 EALEGYGGAVFSGD
+928 EALEGHGGAVFSGD
-942 KVITTSTTRFVENS
+942 KVITSSTTSFVENS
-956 AAVGGAIAVT
+956 AAVGGAIAAT

-973 TEFIENSASSFGG
+973 TEFIDNSASYIGG
-986 AILLNPQSDEKSTIS
+986 AILLNPESDKKSTIS
-1001 NSTFED
+1001 DSTFEA
-1007 NYGGSAGGAILGNE
+1007 NYGGLAGGAILGNE
-1021 AKLEISN
+1021 AKLVISN
-1028 TDFLY
+1028 TDFIY
-1033 NSADVA
+1033 NSADVV
-1039 GGAIAHGGD
+1039 GGAIAHGGE

-1054 TFTGNTASADN
+1054 TFTGNTASANN

-1070 VRDECEVEDGLDEA
+1070 VRDECEVEDGLNEA
-1084 FCIVFFEEFDLLGD
+1084 FCIVFFEEFDLFGD

-1103 LNGFAS
+1103 LFGFAS

-1149 FSKNSAE
+1149 FSKNSTE

-1222 VNGGAIFAE
+1222 VNGGAI
-1231 SSLET
+1231 
-1236 LDTEFKNN
+1236 
-1244 VAVGE
+1244 
-1249 ILGDCGECE
+1249 
-1258 GDGGGGGAIAAAGS
+1258 
-1272 VSVADSLFKNNLTV
+1272 
-1286 ANGGAINL
+1286 NL
-1294 LDGDITV
+1294 LDGDLTV
-1301 NDSTFDGNEA
+1301 KDSTFDGNVAYEK
-1311 SGNGGAIY
+1311 GGAIY
-1319 SLGDLR
+1319 SLGDLN
-1325 VSGSTFGSAVPVP
+1325 VSGSTFGSAEPDLNPDYNPIIGYSQNPNYSPDQNIDNPSFNPYVQAT
-1338 NPEYNPV
+1338 NPEYNPSV
-1345 RRYLNPAYVPERI
+1345 WVENPNYNVSVPTQL
-1358 VPNPLFG
+1358 PNPNYDASIPQQIRNADCPTGSTIYDGDDFG
-1365 NGELPRIPNPLYDD
+1365 NGPIYVCEYQISNGAGTSYVTLPLYVANPEYDGREFLDNPQYDDREFVLGLSKPELPENDTEFIF
-1379 QIPSTIPNPSCEGAG
+1379 
-1394 YVVGNQ
+1394 V
-1400 NTGESWCLVNGI
+1400 LVN
-1412 YYPTSIENPDQ
+1412 PDL
-1423 GWIIDFPN
+1423 PN
-1431 DLYSDQ
+1431 DENEYVTNPNQDTR
-1437 EFLYIEAV
+1437 
-1445 GEEFVYILDDEI
+1445 EELPQLMSANLP
-1457 KGQDD
+1457 QDD
-1462 FKYIYGGNSSGDDGG
+1462 YKYIYGGNSSGDDGG
-1477 AIYVVG
+1477 AIYVEG
-1483 TTSIKDST
+1483 STLITNST
-1491 FVGNTSDDDGGAIN
+1491 FSGNTSGDDGGAIY

-1523 DDGGAIRTE
+1523 EDGGAIDTT
-1532 PGEGDLFITR
+1532 PGDGDLFITR
-1542 TSFTENVSLDDGGA
+1542 TSFIENIALEDGGA
-1556 ISIFTMAVEHYD
+1556 IYISTGTVEHYD
-1568 DVILSSVFRGNEAFE
+1568 DVILSSLFRGNEAFE

-1588 DSSYVV
+1588 NSGYVV

-1600 EDNKSPEGESLNLG
+1600 EDNKSLEGQLLNLG
-1614 GGYLSGNV
+1614 GGYLSGNL
-1622 LIGETNGQELC
+1622 LIGSSGGGNLC
-1633 FVDGSVIAANNFATD
+1633 FIESFSRASNNFATD
-1648 GSCFESNNDLLT
+1648 VSCFGVLNHEGLNNDLLT
-1660 REQIAAE
+1660 REQITAE
-1667 GALHTLPEGYEATV
+1667 GALHTLPEGYETT
-1681 LEELKGNEEFYL
+1681 LLGELKDNEEFFL
-1693 EAPSNE
+1693 EFPSE
-1699 NPNGELAPLGTFITN
+1699 NNLDGVLAPLGTFITN
-1714 ELNKDFKS
+1714 ELNKDYKS

-1743 TSEPEGDNS
+1743 TNEPEGDSSEGEN
-1752 VGDTEIVQP
+1752 EIVQP
-1761 KDKEQDSQEQ
+1761 KDKEKGALEE
-1771 NSQEQTSGSNNQVV
+1771 NSESKDQVV
-1785 VNQPGSTNL
+1785 LNQPSSTNL
-1794 DSPVLIFEPTLST
+1794 DSPVLIFEPTLSA
-1807 EELARISQLRAEQ
+1807 EELARISQLRAEL
-1820 LAAELLRQKEA
+1820 LAAERLRQKEV

-1878 DVLKKKSS
+1878 EALKQKSS
-1886 WINLMKNSPNSNQA
+1886 WINLMKNSPNSNTV
-1900 KKLVEIPSK
+1900 KRLVRVPNK

>member
-1 MSETPHFGEYFY
+1 MGEIPHFGEYFF
-13 MEQICLAGT
+13 MEQKCLAGT

-60 LTTGPDAK
+60 LTTDLANN
-68 SYCVNSLSDD
+68 SYCVTSLNDD
-78 IPSDSAAWT
+78 IPSDSEAWALRTNEATWT
-87 LRKSVEDAN
+87 LRKSVDEAN
-96 TRAAASATIG
+96 TRAAVSATIG

-112 GIKRNGAGEVVNNSQ
+112 GIQRSGEGAVVNNSQ
-127 TAITES
+127 TES
-133 TNPTN
+133 TANTNPTI
-138 EGKIVLGSTLEIKTN
+138 EKKIVLDSTLEIEIKTN
-153 IVITAPT
+153 ITITAPT
-160 DKDGATLLTIERGN
+160 DADGRILLTIERGN
-174 AIPSGVPLISVNPT
+174 AITSGAPLISVNPT
-188 ADSAADPA
+188 ADPGTVPA
-196 SPSIGPAANQ
+196 TNQ
-206 ATTEVKIE
+206 ATTEIKIE
-214 NVTIDSRSNSALTS
+214 NVTIQSRANEANPQ
-228 DASGNIANPG
+228 DASGSFATPG
-238 VAIQVKTTIANSE
+238 VAIQVSSTTVP
-251 TGDATV
+251 GDNLTTV
-257 TPTVVVVNTV
+257 TPDVVLKSTQVLNA
-267 IKNTVSES
+267 VSES

-281 TPGNVQVEGS
+281 TPGNVRVEGS
-291 TLVGNVAM
+291 TLTGNVAI

-324 LNDNSATGNGGAI
+324 LNNNSATGNGGAI

-356 GNTTGGSG
+356 GNTAGGSG
-364 GAISADGTVSVSE
+364 GAISAEGTVSVSE

-391 AISAGDQVTVSTST
+391 AISAGDQVT
-405 VNNNTVEL
+405 L
-413 GSGGAVSAAGQVTV
+413 
-427 SASTV
+427 
-432 SSNIAK
+432 
-438 QSGGAISAGD
+438 
-448 QVTVSASTLN
+448 
-458 SNTATLGSGGAVSAA
+458 
-473 AQVTVSASTVSS
+473 
-485 NIAKQ
+485 
-490 SGGAISAGDQVT
+490 
-502 VSASTL
+502 SASTL

-516 SGGAVQASGNVSV
+516 SGGAVQANGNVSV

-565 NTSGG
+565 NTAGG
-570 NGGAISASGPTGEV
+570 NGGAISATGPTGEV

-663 VEITN
+663 VEVTN

-774 AIGSNSSTPVNAPTT
+774 TIGSNSSTPVNAPST
-789 GNAESALATAVSSTT
+789 GSIYSQLSTSASSTT
-804 SDSAFSAS
+804 SDTTFSAS

-818 LGSNVYS
+818 LGTNVYS
-825 TSAGQGNS
+825 SSAGQGNS

-845 IMFRNTAASGNGGA
+845 IMFKNTAASGNGGA

-887 SQSAVEISN
+887 SQSVVAISN

-920 SASNLNFN
+920 SASKLNFN

-942 KVITTSTTRFVENS
+942 KVITTSTTFFVENS
-956 AAVGGAIAVT
+956 AAVGGAIAAT

-973 TEFIENSASSFGG
+973 TEFIDNSASHIGG
-986 AILLNPQSDEKSTIS
+986 AILLNPQSDKKSTIS
-1001 NSTFED
+1001 DSTFEA
-1007 NYGGSAGGAILGNE
+1007 NYGGLAGGAILGNE
-1021 AKLEISN
+1021 AKLVISN

-1054 TFTGNTASADN
+1054 TFTGNTASANN

-1070 VRDECEVEDGLDEA
+1070 VRDECEVEDGLDRG
-1084 FCIVFFEEFDLLGD
+1084 FCILFFEEFDPYVD

-1103 LNGFAS
+1103 LYGFAS

-1115 FSPAEALSPMS
+1115 FSPTEVLSPMS

-1149 FSKNSAE
+1149 FSKNSAQ

-1176 ENWALLATF
+1176 ENWSLLALF
-1185 FSDSESDSLSEVRGS
+1185 FSDSESNPISEMRGS
-1200 GGAIYGETIEITD
+1200 GGAVYGEKIEITD
-1213 STFDANFAS
+1213 SAFDANFAS
-1222 VNGGAIFAE
+1222 VNGGAIFTE
-1231 SSLET
+1231 SSLEIFESSSKIGKT
-1236 LDTEFKNN
+1236 HTTEFENN
-1244 VAVGE
+1244 FAC
-1249 ILGDCGECE
+1249 GDNFCDGYG
-1258 GDGGGGGAIAAAGS
+1258 GDGGGGAIAAAGS
-1272 VSVADSLFKNNLTV
+1272 VSVADSLFKNNSTV

-1294 LDGDITV
+1294 LDGELTV

-1311 SGNGGAIY
+1311 SDKGGAIY
-1319 SLGDLR
+1319 SLGDLN
-1325 VSGSTFGSAVPVP
+1325 VSGSTFGSAEPDYNPDYNPERPRRNPDYVPGNDVSPIVMNPNCVSAINYGYDYCEVGAEIYDLYVP
-1338 NPEYNPV
+1338 NPEYE
-1345 RRYLNPAYVPERI
+1345 PEY
-1358 VPNPLFG
+1358 F
-1365 NGELPRIPNPLYDD
+1365 YD
-1379 QIPSTIPNPSCEGAG
+1379 
-1394 YVVGNQ
+1394 
-1400 NTGESWCLVNGI
+1400 
-1412 YYPTSIENPDQ
+1412 
-1423 GWIIDFPN
+1423 
-1431 DLYSDQ
+1431 
-1437 EFLYIEAV
+1437 
-1445 GEEFVYILDDEI
+1445 LDDDTKE
-1457 KGQDD
+1457 QDSYK
-1462 FKYIYGGNSSGDDGG
+1462 FIYGGNSSGDDGG

-1483 TTSIKDST
+1483 ATTIKNSS
-1491 FVGNTSDDDGGAIN
+1491 FMGNTSDENGGAIY

-1523 DDGGAIRTE
+1523 DDGGAIYTT
-1532 PGEGDLFITR
+1532 PGDGDLFITR
-1542 TSFTENVSLDDGGA
+1542 TSFIENIALEDGGA
-1556 ISIFTMAVEHYD
+1556 IYISTMEVEHYD
-1568 DVILSSVFRGNEAFE
+1568 DVILSSLFRGNEAFE

-1588 DSSYVV
+1588 NSGYVV

-1600 EDNKSPEGESLNLG
+1600 EDNKSLEGQSLNLG

-1622 LIGETNGQELC
+1622 LIGPAGGQDLC
-1633 FVDGSVIAANNFATD
+1633 YIDSFSRASNNFATD
-1648 GSCFESNNDLLT
+1648 ESCFGVLNHEGLNNDLLT
-1660 REQIAAE
+1660 REAITAE
-1667 GALHTLPEGYEATV
+1667 GALHTLPEAYETT
-1681 LEELKGNEEFYL
+1681 LRGELKDNEEFFL
-1693 EAPSNE
+1693 ELPSE
-1699 NPNGELAPLGTFITN
+1699 NNLDGVLAPLGTFITN
-1714 ELNKDFKS
+1714 ELNIDFQS

-1743 TSEPEGDNS
+1743 TNEPEGDS
-1752 VGDTEIVQP
+1752 SEGDNEIVQP
-1761 KDKEQDSQEQ
+1761 KDKEKDSQEQ
-1771 NSQEQTSGSNNQVV
+1771 NSQEQNSGSNNQVV
-1785 VNQPGSTNL
+1785 VNQPNSTNL
-1794 DSPVLIFEPTLST
+1794 DSPVLIFEPTLSA

-1831 ERIAAENLAKIK
+1831 ERIAAENLAKKK

-1878 DVLKKKSS
+1878 EALKKKSS
-1886 WINLMKNSPNSNQA
+1886 WINLMKNSPIPIAA
-1900 KKLVEIPSK
+1900 KGLVRVPNK

>member
-27 RSRTLYRVAAVGI
+27 RSRTLYRVAAIGI
-40 ATLITQASPGGAAS
+40 ATFITQASPGGAAS

-60 LTTGPDAK
+60 LTTDSAK
-68 SYCVNSLSDD
+68 NSYCVTSLSDD

-153 IVITAPT
+153 IVITTPT

-206 ATTEVKIE
+206 ATTEVNIE

-228 DASGNIANPG
+228 DASGKLSQPG

-257 TPTVVVVNTV
+257 TPTVVLVNTV

-281 TPGNVQVEGS
+281 TPGNVWVESS
-291 TLVGNVAM
+291 TLVGNVAI

-337 SASSVSVS
+337 SATTVIVRN
-345 SAQDSSNSQLI
+345 AADLSNSQLN
-356 GNTTGGSG
+356 GNTAGGSG
-364 GAISADGTVSVSE
+364 GAIHASEDVSVTSN
-377 STLTGNTATTGNGG
+377 SLLTDNSAT
-391 AISAGDQVTVSTST
+391 
-405 VNNNTVEL
+405 
-413 GSGGAVSAAGQVTV
+413 GSGGAVHAG
-427 SASTV
+427 
-432 SSNIAK
+432 
-438 QSGGAISAGD
+438 
-448 QVTVSASTLN
+448 
-458 SNTATLGSGGAVSAA
+458 
-473 AQVTVSASTVSS
+473 
-485 NIAKQ
+485 
-490 SGGAISAGDQVT
+490 
-502 VSASTL
+502 
-508 NGNTATLG
+508 
-516 SGGAVQASGNVSV
+516 GNVSV
-529 SESNFAS
+529 SDSTLTDNT
-536 NAATAGSGGAISAT
+536 ATTGSGGAISAT
-550 GESSTVAVTNSGLRN
+550 GATSTVEIINSGLGN
-565 NTSGG
+565 NTASG
-570 NGGAISASGPTGEV
+570 NGGAISASGTTGEV
-584 SVNNSSLGTNTASGD
+584 SVNNSSLGNNTASGD

-610 VSGSSVLVS
+610 VNSNSVLVF
-619 NSSTSGNGGAISAG
+619 NSSTSGNGGAITAG

-647 ASGIG
+647 ASGNG

-663 VEITN
+663 VEVTN
-668 SGLAGNTAG
+668 SGLADNTAG
-677 GSGGAISVTG
+677 GSGGAIAVTG
-687 ATSAVEVTNSV
+687 TTSAVEVTNSV

-716 STSTVSITNS
+716 STSTVSITNT

-789 GNAESALATAVSSTT
+789 GNAESALAAAASSTT

-833 GPSDSATNPSGS
+833 GSSDSATNPSGS
-845 IMFRNTAASGNGGA
+845 IMFKNTAASGNGGA
-859 ISATEA
+859 VSAQGE
-865 VTVTSGSNIYANTA
+865 VTVTSGSHIYANTA

-887 SQSAVEISN
+887 SESAVEISN
-896 SAVSGNTATEGDGG
+896 SAVSGNTATAGDGG
-910 AISAGGQVTV
+910 AIFADGQVTI
-920 SASNLNFN
+920 SASNLYDN
-928 EALEGYGGAVFSGD
+928 EALEGSGGAVFSED
-942 KVITTSTTRFVENS
+942 KVIISSTTSFTENS
-956 AAVGGAIAVT
+956 AAVGGAIAAT
-966 TSVDISH
+966 TSVNISD
-973 TEFIENSASSFGG
+973 TEFIDNSASELGG
-986 AILLNPQSDEKSTIS
+986 AILLGPQSDEKSTIS
-1001 NSTFED
+1001 DSTFEG
-1007 NYGGSAGGAILGNE
+1007 NYGGFAGGVIFGNE
-1021 AKLEISN
+1021 AKLVISN
-1028 TDFLY
+1028 TDFID
-1033 NSADVA
+1033 NSADVF

-1048 LEVIDS
+1048 LEVIGS

-1070 VRDECEVEDGLDEA
+1070 KREECEVEDGLDQA
-1084 FCIVFFEEFDLLGD
+1084 FCIVFFEEFDPFVD

-1103 LNGFAS
+1103 LYGFAS

-1115 FSPAEALSPMS
+1115 FSPAEVLSPMS
-1126 ESDEDQNLLNQLPQQ
+1126 ESEEDQNLLNQLPQQ

-1149 FSKNSAE
+1149 FSKNSAQ

-1176 ENWALLATF
+1176 ENWSLLALF
-1185 FSDSESDSLSEVRGS
+1185 LSDSEADSLFEVRGS
-1200 GGAIYGETIEITD
+1200 GGAIYGEKIEITD

-1236 LDTEFKNN
+1236 LDTEFENN
-1244 VAVGE
+1244 SACGDNFCDGYGGE
-1249 ILGDCGECE
+1249 
-1258 GDGGGGGAIAAAGS
+1258 GGGGAIAAAGS
-1272 VSVADSLFKNNLTV
+1272 VSVADSLFKNNSTV

-1319 SLGDLR
+1319 SLGDLS

-1338 NPEYNPV
+1338 NPEYNPG

-1394 YVVGNQ
+1394 QFVGNQ
-1400 NTGESWCLVNGI
+1400 NTGESWCVVNGI
-1412 YYPTSIENPDQ
+1412 WYPTSIENPDQ
-1423 GWIIDFPN
+1423 GWIVDFPN

-1437 EFLYIEAV
+1437 PFLYIEAV

-1462 FKYIYGGNSSGDDGG
+1462 FKYNYGGNSSGGDGG
-1477 AIYVVG
+1477 AIYVEGEATINV
-1483 TTSIKDST
+1483 SS
-1491 FVGNTSDDDGGAIN
+1491 FAGNTSDNDGGAIY
-1505 SEGTL
+1505 SEGAL
-1510 QIKDSSFNRNWAE
+1510 QIKDTSFNRNWAE
-1523 DDGGAIRTE
+1523 EDGGAINSTPGNGDLFIARTSFIENVSMDDGGAI
-1532 PGEGDLFITR
+1532 D
-1542 TSFTENVSLDDGGA
+1542 
-1556 ISIFTMAVEHYD
+1556 ISTGTLEHYD
-1568 DVILSSVFRGNEAFE
+1568 DVILSSLFRDNESFG
-1583 TGGAI
+1583 TGGAV
-1588 DSSYVV
+1588 DSGYVV

-1600 EDNKSPEGESLNLG
+1600 EDNKSLEGQSLNLS

-1622 LIGETNGQELC
+1622 LIGSSGGQNLC
-1633 FVDGSVIAANNFATD
+1633 FADGNVIANYNYGTD
-1648 GSCFESNNDLLT
+1648 ESCFESNNYLLT
-1660 REQIAAE
+1660 REKITEE
-1667 GALHTLPEGYEATV
+1667 GALHTLPGDYEAT
-1681 LEELKGNEEFYL
+1681 LLGDLKGNEEFFL
-1693 EAPSNE
+1693 EVPSDDT
-1699 NPNGELAPLGTFITN
+1699 PNGILAPLGTFITN

-1722 EIRDSAVLWTAGHL
+1722 EIRDPEVLWTAGHL
-1736 QGIFPDL
+1736 QGIFPEL
-1743 TSEPEGDNS
+1743 TNAPEDDYSEGDSEPGKSKDN
-1752 VGDTEIVQP
+1752 EP
-1761 KDKEQDSQEQ
+1761 DSQKK
-1771 NSQEQTSGSNNQVV
+1771 NSESKDQVV

-1807 EELARISQLRAEQ
+1807 EELARISKLRAEQ

-1900 KKLVEIPSK
+1900 KKLVKIPSK

>member
-27 RSRTLYRVAAVGI
+27 RSRTLYRVAAIGI

-60 LTTGPDAK
+60 LTTDSANN
-68 SYCVNSLSDD
+68 SYCVTSLSDD

-160 DKDGATLLTIERGN
+160 DKNGATLLTIERGN

-206 ATTEVKIE
+206 ATTEVNIE

-228 DASGNIANPG
+228 DASGNLSQPG

-257 TPTVVVVNTV
+257 TPTVVLVNTV

-281 TPGNVQVEGS
+281 TPGNVRVESS
-291 TLVGNVAM
+291 TLVGNVAN

-337 SASSVSVS
+337 SATTVIVTN
-345 SAQDSSNSQLI
+345 AADLSNSQLN
-356 GNTTGGSG
+356 GNTAGGSG
-364 GAISADGTVSVSE
+364 GAIHASEDVSVTSN
-377 STLTGNTATTGNGG
+377 SLLTDNSAT
-391 AISAGDQVTVSTST
+391 
-405 VNNNTVEL
+405 
-413 GSGGAVSAAGQVTV
+413 GSGGSVHAV
-427 SASTV
+427 
-432 SSNIAK
+432 
-438 QSGGAISAGD
+438 
-448 QVTVSASTLN
+448 
-458 SNTATLGSGGAVSAA
+458 
-473 AQVTVSASTVSS
+473 
-485 NIAKQ
+485 
-490 SGGAISAGDQVT
+490 
-502 VSASTL
+502 
-508 NGNTATLG
+508 
-516 SGGAVQASGNVSV
+516 GNVSV
-529 SESNFAS
+529 SDSTLTDNT
-536 NAATAGSGGAISAT
+536 ATTGSGGAISAT
-550 GESSTVAVTNSGLRN
+550 GATSTVEIINSGLGN
-565 NTSGG
+565 NTASG
-570 NGGAISASGPTGEV
+570 NGGAISASGTTGEV
-584 SVNNSSLGTNTASGD
+584 SVNNSSLGNNTASGD

-610 VSGSSVLVS
+610 VSSNSVLVF

-647 ASGIG
+647 ASGNG

-663 VEITN
+663 VEVTN

-677 GSGGAISVTG
+677 GSGGAIAVTG
-687 ATSAVEVTNSV
+687 TTSAVEVTNSV

-711 VSTTG
+711 ISSTG
-716 STSTVSITNS
+716 STSTVSITNT
-726 GLGYNTAGGD
+726 GLAGNTAGGD

-774 AIGSNSSTPVNAPTT
+774 AIGSNSSTPVNTSTT
-789 GNAESALATAVSSTT
+789 GNVESALASAASSTT

-833 GPSDSATNPSGS
+833 GSSDSATNPSGS
-845 IMFRNTAASGNGGA
+845 IMFKNTAASGNGGA
-859 ISATEA
+859 VSAQGE
-865 VTVTSGSNIYANTA
+865 VTVTSGSHIYANTA

-896 SAVSGNTATEGDGG
+896 SAVSGNTATAGDGG
-910 AISAGGQVTV
+910 AIFADGQVTI
-920 SASNLNFN
+920 SASNLYDN
-928 EALEGYGGAVFSGD
+928 EALEGSGGAVFSED
-942 KVITTSTTRFVENS
+942 KVIISSTTSFMENS
-956 AAVGGAIAVT
+956 AAVGGAIAAT
-966 TSVDISH
+966 TSVNISD
-973 TEFIENSASSFGG
+973 TEFIDNSASEFGG
-986 AILLNPQSDEKSTIS
+986 AIHIHSESQDKSTIKD
-1001 NSTFED
+1001 STFED
-1007 NYGGSAGGAILGNE
+1007 NYGGLTGGAIFGNE
-1021 AKLEISN
+1021 AKLVISN
-1028 TDFLY
+1028 TDFID
-1033 NSADVA
+1033 NSADVF

-1070 VRDECEVEDGLDEA
+1070 VREECEVEDGLDQA
-1084 FCIVFFEEFDLLGD
+1084 FCIVFFEEFDPFVD

-1103 LNGFAS
+1103 LYGFAS

-1115 FSPAEALSPMS
+1115 FSLAEVLSPMS
-1126 ESDEDQNLLNQLPQQ
+1126 ESEEDQNLLNQLPQQ

-1149 FSKNSAE
+1149 FSKNSAQ

-1176 ENWALLATF
+1176 ENWSLLALF
-1185 FSDSESDSLSEVRGS
+1185 LSDSEADSLSEVRGS
-1200 GGAIYGETIEITD
+1200 GGAIYGEKIEITD

-1236 LDTEFKNN
+1236 LDTEFENN
-1244 VAVGE
+1244 SACGDNFCDGYGGE
-1249 ILGDCGECE
+1249 
-1258 GDGGGGGAIAAAGS
+1258 GGGGAIAAAGS
-1272 VSVADSLFKNNLTV
+1272 VSVADSLFKNNSTV

-1319 SLGDLR
+1319 SLGDLS

-1338 NPEYNPV
+1338 NPEYNPG

-1379 QIPSTIPNPSCEGAG
+1379 QIPSTIPNPSCEGAWQF
-1394 YVVGNQ
+1394 VGNQ
-1400 NTGESWCLVNGI
+1400 NTGESWCVVNGI

-1437 EFLYIEAV
+1437 PFLYIEAV

-1462 FKYIYGGNSSGDDGG
+1462 FKYNYGGNSSGDDGG
-1477 AIYVVG
+1477 AVYVVG
-1483 TTSIKDST
+1483 TTSLEYST
-1491 FVGNTSDDDGGAIN
+1491 FVGNTSDDDGGAIY

-1510 QIKDSSFNRNWAE
+1510 QIKDSSFKRNWAE

-1556 ISIFTMAVEHYD
+1556 ISISTMAVEHYD
-1568 DVILSSVFRGNEAFE
+1568 DVILSSLFRGNEAFE

-1600 EDNKSPEGESLNLG
+1600 EDNKSLEGQSLNLI

-1622 LIGETNGQELC
+1622 LIGPAGGQNLC
-1633 FVDGSVIAANNFATD
+1633 FADGNVIANYNYGTD
-1648 GSCFESNNDLLT
+1648 ESCFESNNYLLT
-1660 REQIAAE
+1660 REKITEE
-1667 GALHTLPEGYEATV
+1667 GALHTLPGDYEAT
-1681 LEELKGNEEFYL
+1681 LLGDLKGNEEFFL
-1693 EAPSNE
+1693 EVPSDDT
-1699 NPNGELAPLGTFITN
+1699 PNGVLAPLGTFITN

-1722 EIRDSAVLWTAGHL
+1722 EIRDPEVLWTAGHL

-1743 TSEPEGDNS
+1743 TNEPEGDNS
-1752 VGDTEIVQP
+1752 VGDNEIVQS
-1761 KDKEQDSQEQ
+1761 KDKEKDALEK
-1771 NSQEQTSGSNNQVV
+1771 NSESKDQVV

-1900 KKLVEIPSK
+1900 KKLVKIPSK